1 MLLFSLYGGWVTGI
15 EWPSFLPAAL
25 LVSLVPGA
33 NQILSIQHGA
43 RHGVSSA
50 MRGLIGRF
58 SAFGV
63 HVALVA
69 VGLSAVLVRSAPA
82 FEALRWLG
90 VAYLAYLAITAFR
103 SSGQLREREGSGTA
117 PVRREFVTALTN
129 PKALLLFA
137 AFVPQFVTIH
147 DASHLAV
154 AGVAYV
160 GVEAITATAYIIL
173 GQRLGH
179 LLHNAN
185 ARRRLDRTSGIAYA
199 GLAGWLAFER
209 RP

>member
-1 MLLFSLYGGWVTGI
+1 MFSLYGGVMGI
-15 EWPSFLPAAL
+15 EWSSFLPAAV

-50 MRGLIGRF
+50 LRGLVGRF
-58 SAFGV
+58 SAFSI

-69 VGLSAVLVRSAPA
+69 VGLSAVLVHSAPA

-90 VAYLAYLAITAFR
+90 VAYLAYLAVGAFR
-103 SSGQLREREGSGTA
+103 STGQLPQGEESVTA
-117 PVRREFVTALTN
+117 PVRREFVTALIN

-137 AFVPQFVTIH
+137 AFVPQFVTTH
-147 DASHLAV
+147 DAAHLAG
-154 AGVAYV
+154 AGVAYI
-160 GVEAITATAYIIL
+160 GVEAVTASVYIVL

-179 LLHNAN
+179 LLHKAS
-185 ARRRLDRTSGIAYA
+185 ARRRLDQTSGLAYA